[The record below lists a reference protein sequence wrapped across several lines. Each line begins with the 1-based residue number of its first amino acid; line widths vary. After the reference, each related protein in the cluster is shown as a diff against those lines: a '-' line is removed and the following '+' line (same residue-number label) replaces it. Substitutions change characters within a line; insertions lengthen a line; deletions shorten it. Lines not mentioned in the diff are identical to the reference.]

1 VWVKNFKIPDA
12 RVQDNAPFMPFYER
26 RILPG

>member
-1 VWVKNFKIPDA
+1 VWLKNFNIPDPQ
-12 RVQDNAPFMPFYER
+12 VQDNAPLMPFYER